1 MNSKIIEKLE
11 FKRITQM
18 LSDLA
23 VTEPAKKLAQ
33 ELLPVSDYQTVLNN
47 MAQTTALV
55 NIQRVKG
62 PLPLTDFVDVN
73 ASIKRLH
80 INADLNAQE
89 LGNILLIL
97 SIVRDCKNFLSAIQD
112 RELDLHAIDDLIDSL
127 LSIR

>member
-47 MAQTTALV
+47 MAQTTALSL
-55 NIQRVKG
+55 I
-62 PLPLTDFVDVN
+62 
-73 ASIKRLH
+73 H
-80 INADLNAQE
+80 I
-89 LGNILLIL
+89 
-97 SIVRDCKNFLSAIQD
+97 
-112 RELDLHAIDDLIDSL
+112 
-127 LSIR
+127 